1 MTQHGGIT
9 TDRLYFIIQ
18 TIQLGQK
25 TGMLRAIRH
34 ENNVIE
40 EGSIAFYQGQVL
52 EARVGQQTGK
62 KAFSI
67 LNNWGTCQYTFEAGT
82 AEIKSVLMRLPSQ
95 TSFTQTQPLPKITP
109 DKPVSPLRKQ
119 RVHAQEDG
127 QSPTAEQQV
136 LSSHILSPAAVPYL
150 VMPLNIALTIAN
162 ELNFSRHHRQVL
174 MLINGQRAV
183 ADIMRLTGRSSQYIS
198 SMLLELERAG
208 ALRFQQ

>member
-1 MTQHGGIT
+1 MTQHGGMI

-25 TGMLRAIRH
+25 TGMLRAVRR

-52 EARVGQQTGK
+52 EARVGERTGTQ
-62 KAFSI
+62 AFNM
-67 LNNWGTCQYTFEAGT
+67 LNNWGVCQYTFDAGT
-82 AEIKSVLMRLPSQ
+82 AEIKSVLTRLPSQ
-95 TSFTQTQPLPKITP
+95 SSSTQSLPKITL

-119 RVHAQEDG
+119 HMPAQDS
-127 QSPTAEQQV
+127 QSPAAEQQM
-136 LSSHILSPAAVPYL
+136 LSSHILSPTAVPYL

-174 MLINGQRAV
+174 MLINGQRTV

>member
-25 TGMLRAIRH
+25 TGMLRVARH
-34 ENNVIE
+34 ENNVTE
-40 EGSIAFYQGQVL
+40 EGSIAFYQGQIL
-52 EARVGQQTGK
+52 EARIGQLTGTQ
-62 KAFSI
+62 AFNI
-67 LNNWGTCQYTFEAGT
+67 LNNWGACQYTFETGT

-95 TSFTQTQPLPKITP
+95 ISFTQSLPKITL
-109 DKPVSPLRKQ
+109 DKPVSSPLRKQ
-119 RVHAQEDG
+119 QAPAQDD
-127 QSPTAEQQV
+127 QWPTAEQQM
-136 LSSHILSPAAVPYL
+136 LSSHILSSTAIPRL

-174 MLINGQRAV
+174 MLINGQRTV
-183 ADIMRLTGRSSQYIS
+183 ADIMRLTGRSPQYIS

>member
-25 TGMLRAIRH
+25 TGMLRAARH

-52 EARVGQQTGK
+52 EARVGQQTGRQ
-62 KAFSI
+62 AFNI
-67 LNNWGTCQYTFEAGT
+67 LNNWGACQYTFETGT
-82 AEIKSVLMRLPSQ
+82 AEIKSLLIRLPPQ
-95 TSFTQTQPLPKITP
+95 TSFTQSLPKITL
-109 DKPVSPLRKQ
+109 DKSVSPPRKQ
-119 RVHAQEDG
+119 QMPAQDD
-127 QSPTAEQQV
+127 QWTAEQQM
-136 LSSHILSPAAVPYL
+136 LSSHILSPTAIPYL

-162 ELNFSRHHRQVL
+162 ELNFSRTHRQVL
-174 MLINGQRAV
+174 ILINGQRTV
-183 ADIMRLTGRSSQYIS
+183 ADILRLTGRSSQYIS

>member
-25 TGMLRAIRH
+25 TGMLHVVRH
-34 ENNVIE
+34 ENNTIE
-40 EGSIAFYQGQVL
+40 EGSIAFYQGQAL
-52 EARVGQQTGK
+52 EARVGQLTGTQ
-62 KAFSI
+62 ALNI
-67 LNNWGTCQYTFEAGT
+67 LNNWGACQYTFETGT

-95 TSFTQTQPLPKITP
+95 ISFTQSLPKITL

-119 RVHAQEDG
+119 QTPAQDN
-127 QSPTAEQQV
+127 QWPAAEQQM
-136 LSSHILSPAAVPYL
+136 LSSHILSPTAVPHL
-150 VMPLNIALTIAN
+150 IMPLNIALTIAN